1 MTVGPS
7 HPTVSEASRLQSLE
21 DAVVT
26 LRRIL
31 NAQQEKLEEVD
42 AEILRVEDMVQGAKD
57 DLDELED
64 KVDAL
69 SSGN

>member
-1 MTVGPS
+1 M
-7 HPTVSEASRLQSLE
+7 SEASRLQSLE

-31 NAQQEKLEEVD
+31 SAQQTIFEEIEQ
-42 AEILRVEDMVQGAKD
+42 EILRVEDIALGAKENVG
-57 DLDELED
+57 ELED

-69 SSGN
+69 ISGNQKQ

>member
-1 MTVGPS
+1 M
-7 HPTVSEASRLQSLE
+7 SEASRLQSLE

-31 NAQQEKLEEVD
+31 NAQQSIFEEIEQ
-42 AEILRVEDMVQGAKD
+42 EILRVEDIALGAKENVG
-57 DLDELED
+57 ELED

-69 SSGN
+69 ISGNQKQ